1 MSTLLSA
8 QKPVEIPLWPNGAPN
23 TNGITTD
30 EQEPEKN
37 RISNV
42 TVPTLTI
49 YPATQPN
56 GLAIIMCPG
65 GGYTRLAMDHE
76 GHDMAQWFNTQ
87 GITYAV
93 LKYRMPNGHSDIP
106 LSDAHQAIRLMREH
120 AKEWNF
126 SPAIPYGTSEE
137 VIDELFASN
146 EIYDGDHTVEG
157 AVEYIKRLH
166 EEYKEVYFCTVGK
179 NINNSQKLKM
189 LKRLIP
195 DVKVITISFPNEVY
209 SDKSLINMENS
220 IFIDDHSK
228 NLESSNAKY
237 KILFEP
243 YGLKNWNVG
252 YDGLKIKSWKE
263 VYEFIR
269 TVHIIEEKVLGEYLN
284 SIKCE
289 ENQCEAKDIL
299 ANLLK
304 ICKNIFI
311 RTKM

>member
-1 MSTLLSA
+1 MKRLFMMSLLAVSTVLSA
-8 QKPVEIPLWPNGAPN
+8 QQSTELKLWPNGAPN
-23 TNGITTD
+23 TNDITTD

-126 SPAIPYGTSEE
+126 TKLGIMG
-137 VIDELFASN
+137 ASAGGHLASTAATHYTAETRPDFQILLYPVVSMN
-146 EIYDGDHTVEG
+146 PTLTHKGSHDN
-157 AVEYIKRLH
+157 LL
-166 EEYKEVYFCTVGK
+166 GK
-179 NINNSQKLKM
+179 NPSKESDIIRKTKCFDFWERNVLFPKT
-189 LKRLIP
+189 KRSFFRTPKHPLPCPFPLNFSLLI
-195 DVKVITISFPNEVY
+195 ITKKFGN
-209 SDKSLINMENS
+209 LA
-220 IFIDDHSK
+220 K
-228 NLESSNAKY
+228 NRY
-237 KILFEP
+237 
-243 YGLKNWNVG
+243 
-252 YDGLKIKSWKE
+252 
-263 VYEFIR
+263 
-269 TVHIIEEKVLGEYLN
+269 
-284 SIKCE
+284 
-289 ENQCEAKDIL
+289 
-299 ANLLK
+299 
-304 ICKNIFI
+304 ICIV
-311 RTKM
+311 

>member
-1 MSTLLSA
+1 MKNLNTMKRLFMMSLLAVSTVLSA
-8 QKPVEIPLWPNGAPN
+8 QQSTELKLWPNGAPN
-23 TNGITTD
+23 TNDITTD

-126 SPAIPYGTSEE
+126 TKLGIMG
-137 VIDELFASN
+137 ASAGGHLASTAATH
-146 EIYDGDHTVEG
+146 YTG
-157 AVEYIKRLH
+157 
-166 EEYKEVYFCTVGK
+166 
-179 NINNSQKLKM
+179 
-189 LKRLIP
+189 
-195 DVKVITISFPNEVY
+195 
-209 SDKSLINMENS
+209 
-220 IFIDDHSK
+220 IFSK
-228 NLESSNAKY
+228 CL
-237 KILFEP
+237 
-243 YGLKNWNVG
+243 
-252 YDGLKIKSWKE
+252 
-263 VYEFIR
+263 
-269 TVHIIEEKVLGEYLN
+269 
-284 SIKCE
+284 
-289 ENQCEAKDIL
+289 
-299 ANLLK
+299 
-304 ICKNIFI
+304 
-311 RTKM
+311 